1 MDTSDIKKGVKF
13 LQDGQPYVVVDFQ
26 FVKPGK
32 GQAFTR
38 TKMKNILT
46 GGMLDRNIRSGEKLE
61 RADVE
66 ERSMTYIYP
75 EGADYVFM
83 NSSTGEQVS
92 VGKAAIGDSAG
103 FLIDGA
109 EVAVTIYN
117 GNPVNVELPPHI
129 VVQIS
134 ETEPGVKGDTATNVT
149 KPAKIETGATVNV
162 PLFIDEGDWVKVDTR
177 TRSYIE
183 RSKGPGA

>member
-1 MDTSDIKKGVKF
+1 M
-13 LQDGQPYVVVDFQ
+13 QDGQPYVVVDFQ

-46 GGMLDRNIRSGEKLE
+46 GGMLERNIRSGEKLE
-61 RADVE
+61 QADVE
-66 ERSMTYIYP
+66 ERGMTYIYP
-75 EGADYVFM
+75 EGTDYVFM
-83 NSSTGEQVS
+83 NPNTGEQANVTGEA
-92 VGKAAIGDSAG
+92 VGDASG

-109 EVAVTIYN
+109 EVSVTFYN
-117 GNPVNVELPPHI
+117 GNPIAIELPAHV
-129 VVQIS
+129 VVQIA

-162 PLFIDEGDWVKVDTR
+162 PLFVDEGEWVKVDTR

-183 RSKGPGA
+183 RAKAP